1 MPNTVANI
9 VIPDSQLATQA
20 AELLRDHGDELLWNH
35 SNRVFLFGAI
45 QGQQVG
51 LKFDAELL
59 YISAL
64 FHDLGLTKKFS
75 SPDKRFEV
83 DGANAARDFLRSQG
97 VPQESIRLVWDAI
110 AFHTTIGIAQY
121 KEPEVALIYSGV
133 GYDVM
138 GENFE
143 ALSAEVREQVIAAFP
158 RNNFKQKI
166 LHAFL
171 EGFKHKPETT
181 FGNIKSDVC
190 ELLLPG
196 YKRPSFCDCV
206 LHNHWDE

>member
-1 MPNTVANI
+1 MSNI
-9 VIPDSQLATQA
+9 IADIKIPDSTLAVQA
-20 AELLRDHGDELLWNH
+20 AELLHDHGDELLWNH
-35 SNRVFLFGAI
+35 SHRVFLFGAI
-45 QGQQVG
+45 QGQQAG
-51 LKFDAELL
+51 HKYDAELL

-64 FHDLGLTKKFS
+64 FHDLGLTRKYS

-83 DGANAARDFLRSQG
+83 DGANAARDFLQQHG
-97 VPQESIRLVWDAI
+97 VPAESIRLVWDAI
-110 AFHTTIGIAQY
+110 ALHTTIGVAEY

-138 GENFE
+138 GDNFE
-143 ALSAEVREQVIAAFP
+143 AIGAEVREQIVTAFP
-158 RNNFKQKI
+158 RNHFKQRI
-166 LHAFL
+166 LPAFL

-206 LHNHWDE
+206 LHSKWSE